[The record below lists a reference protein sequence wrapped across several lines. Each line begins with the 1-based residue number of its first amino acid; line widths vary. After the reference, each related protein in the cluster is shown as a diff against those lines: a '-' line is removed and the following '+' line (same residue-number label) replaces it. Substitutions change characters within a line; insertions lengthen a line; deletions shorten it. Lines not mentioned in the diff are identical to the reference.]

1 MRIPVGE
8 KRNMFEKLNNQLL
21 EIKEKIRIK
30 QRLESQIGQAKEKLS
45 EERAKLGKLS
55 AVLKKEEADVQ
66 KLEGLSLT
74 AMFNQILGSKDQKLN
89 KEKQEFLAAKLK
101 YDQCQHS
108 VISLEREISYR
119 ERQIEELGD
128 PDTQYAF
135 ILKQKESLILE
146 GENKQLAQI
155 SELLAGLNSDIK
167 ELKEAITAGKT
178 VLDKVET
185 VISQFKS
192 AGNWGVADL
201 IGGGIIVTAV
211 KHSKIDKA
219 KAAVHDVQHLLGR
232 FQRELSDLQVSPGSR
247 LAVEISSFQT
257 FADYIF
263 DGLIFDWVVQSK
275 IKKSLD
281 KALDMKTKMLK
292 IIDNLQIQL
301 KIRQQKKRKA
311 EAARKNLIEKM

>member
-1 MRIPVGE
+1 
-8 KRNMFEKLNNQLL
+8 MFENLNSELI
-21 EIKEKIRIK
+21 EIKEKLRTK
-30 QRLESQIGQAKEKLS
+30 QRLESQIGQAKEKLN
-45 EERAKLGKLS
+45 EERGKLDKLS
-55 AVLKKEEADVQ
+55 AVLKKEEADVR

-74 AMFNQILGSKDQKLN
+74 AMFHQALGSKDQKLN
-89 KEKQEFLAAKLK
+89 KEKQEFLVVQLK

-119 ERQIEELGD
+119 ERQIKELGD

-155 SELLAGLNSDIK
+155 SEKLAGLNSDIK
-167 ELKEAITAGKT
+167 EFKEAITAGKA

-232 FQRELSDLQVSPGSR
+232 FQRELSDLQKSPGSQ

-275 IKKSLD
+275 IKRSLD
-281 KALDMKTKMLK
+281 NASDMKGKMLK
-292 IIDNLQIQL
+292 IMSDLEIQF
-301 KIRQQKKRKA
+301 KISQKRKKET
-311 EAARKNLIEKM
+311 EASRQTLIEKM

>member
-1 MRIPVGE
+1 
-8 KRNMFEKLNNQLL
+8 MFEELNRQLI
-21 EIKEKIRIK
+21 EIKEKLRTK
-30 QRLESQIGQAKEKLS
+30 QRLESQIGQAKEKLN
-45 EERAKLGKLS
+45 EERGKLDKLS
-55 AVLKKEEADVQ
+55 AVLKKEEADVR

-74 AMFNQILGSKDQKLN
+74 AMFHQALGSKDQKLN
-89 KEKQEFLAAKLK
+89 KEKQEFLVVQLK

-119 ERQIEELGD
+119 ERQIKELGD

-155 SELLAGLNSDIK
+155 SEKLAGLNSDIK
-167 ELKEAITAGKT
+167 EFKEAITAGKA

-232 FQRELSDLQVSPGSR
+232 FQRELSDLQISQGSQ

-275 IKKSLD
+275 IKRSLD
-281 KALDMKTKMLK
+281 NASDMKGKMLK
-292 IIDNLQIQL
+292 IMSDLEIQF
-301 KIRQQKKRKA
+301 KISQKRKKET
-311 EAARKNLIEKM
+311 EASRQTLIEKM

>member
-1 MRIPVGE
+1 
-8 KRNMFEKLNNQLL
+8 MFEELNRQLI
-21 EIKEKIRIK
+21 EIKEKLRTK
-30 QRLESQIGQAKEKLS
+30 QRLESQIGQAKEKLN
-45 EERAKLGKLS
+45 EERGKLDKLS
-55 AVLKKEEADVQ
+55 AVLKKEEADVR

-74 AMFNQILGSKDQKLN
+74 AMFHQALGSKDQKLN
-89 KEKQEFLAAKLK
+89 KEKQEFLVVQLK

-119 ERQIEELGD
+119 ERQIKELGD

-155 SELLAGLNSDIK
+155 SEKLAGLNSDIK
-167 ELKEAITAGKT
+167 EFKEAITAGKA

-232 FQRELSDLQVSPGSR
+232 FQRELSDLQISPGSQ

-275 IKKSLD
+275 IKRSLD
-281 KALDMKTKMLK
+281 NASDMKGKMLK
-292 IIDNLQIQL
+292 IMSDLEIQF
-301 KIRQQKKRKA
+301 KISQKRKKET
-311 EAARKNLIEKM
+311 EASRQTLIEKM

>member
-1 MRIPVGE
+1 
-8 KRNMFEKLNNQLL
+8 MFENLNSELI
-21 EIKEKIRIK
+21 EIKEKLRTK
-30 QRLESQIGQAKEKLS
+30 QRLESQIGQAKEKLN
-45 EERAKLGKLS
+45 EERGKLDKLS
-55 AVLKKEEADVQ
+55 AVLKKEEADVR

-74 AMFNQILGSKDQKLN
+74 AMFHQALGSKDQKLN
-89 KEKQEFLAAKLK
+89 KEKQEFLVVQLK

-119 ERQIEELGD
+119 ERQIKELGD

-155 SELLAGLNSDIK
+155 SEKLAGLNSDIK
-167 ELKEAITAGKT
+167 EFKEAITAGKA

-232 FQRELSDLQVSPGSR
+232 FQRELSDLQISPGSQ

-275 IKKSLD
+275 IKRSLD
-281 KALDMKTKMLK
+281 NASDMKGKMLK
-292 IIDNLQIQL
+292 IMSDLEIQF
-301 KIRQQKKRKA
+301 KISQKRKKET
-311 EAARKNLIEKM
+311 EASRQTLIEKM